1 MGRGGDLEKEQGSHG
16 GLGTSAKTDE
26 DYASRGRRVP
36 ILLRQSALSKG
47 IRIYWHNGKQRSRAS
62 YNYEIGICIVRMLI
76 KWTQLKVV
84 AIGSEEGAMCLH
96 YKTA

>member
-1 MGRGGDLEKEQGSHG
+1 MAKEQGSPG
-16 GLGTSAKTDE
+16 GLGATARTAE

-47 IRIYWHNGKQRSRAS
+47 IRIYWHSGKARSRAS
-62 YNYEIGICIVRMLI
+62 YNYVIGIQVVRMLV

-96 YKTA
+96 YRTT